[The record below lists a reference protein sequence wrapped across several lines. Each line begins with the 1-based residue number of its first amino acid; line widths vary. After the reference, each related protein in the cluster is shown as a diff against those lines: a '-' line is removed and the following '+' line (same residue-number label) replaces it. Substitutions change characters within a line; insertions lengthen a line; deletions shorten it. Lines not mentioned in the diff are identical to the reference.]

1 LPTLGTW
8 TAPALL
14 SAAHDLTTF
23 ASGEPTLDHWPKTHA
38 RRNEGRGA
46 SRTYAVCHDD
56 QVIGY
61 YSLATGSVCSELA
74 PGPIRRNM
82 PNPIPVM
89 LLGRLAVDLAWQ
101 RHGIGKAL
109 LRDAVLRTANVAQ
122 MVGVKALMVHA
133 LSESARRFYDA
144 HGFDPSPTHPCTL
157 FLHMAAPT
165 AEQHGPP

>member
-1 LPTLGTW
+1 MPTRGTW
-8 TAPALL
+8 AAPAPL

-23 ASGEPTLDHWPKTHA
+23 ASGEPTLDHWLKTHA
-38 RRNEGRGA
+38 LRNEGRGA
-46 SRTYAVCHDD
+46 SRTYVVCQDD

-61 YSLATGSVCSELA
+61 YSLATGSICSELA
-74 PGPIRRNM
+74 PGRIRRNM

-89 LLGRLAVDLAWQ
+89 LLGRLAVDLTWQ
-101 RHGIGKAL
+101 GHGIGKAL

-144 HGFDPSPTHPCTL
+144 HGFAPSPTHPRTL
-157 FLHMAAPT
+157 LLQMAAPI
-165 AEQHGPP
+165 AEQHRQP